1 MKVSDMSER
10 SVEFCGKTT
19 SKPLSVE
26 LCRRADGTCSNEE
39 NASLRSSLFRHE
51 QHATQILVTIA
62 ENVRLRG
69 QKTNVALI
77 GLGLVIALCTTAIAD
92 DFPKPVNTQKEGEHP
107 PSPREML
114 DLFELPDGFN
124 VTLFAGEPDVQQPIA
139 FDFDDRGRIWVA
151 ENYTYSARGKVD
163 QVMRDRVIIL
173 HDKDG
178 DGEHDERKVFWDKGR
193 MLTGLTWGY
202 GGLWILNDGTLSFI
216 PDKDGDDVPDS
227 EPVEMLNGWT
237 KGAGH
242 NVVNGLLWGP
252 DGWLYGRHGITDTS
266 LPGTIDTPKEE
277 RQPMNC
283 GIWRFHPVKHTFEI
297 VCHGTTN
304 PWGLD
309 YNEVG
314 DMFMSNNVIGHLWHV
329 IPGAHYQR
337 MFGQDFNP
345 HCYEL
350 MGPISDH
357 YHWDDTGKWNESRDG
372 KADHLGGGHSHCGLM
387 LYYGQNF
394 PKEYWGKA
402 FMCNTHG
409 RCVNVDRIERKGSSY
424 VAKHEPNFLKVNTPW
439 FRGVQL
445 AYGPA
450 GCVYLSDW
458 SDNGE
463 CHDHDGVHRTSGR
476 IYRISFGQ
484 KRTLDF
490 KPLLSRN
497 LWQLTD
503 EALEG
508 SDGTWHKRRAQRI
521 AFERFQKSTEYEK
534 EQSVLDVVE
543 KAEKGYINHT
553 HLQGLH
559 LLAET
564 SSLTTAQLTWLIL
577 ARDEY
582 VRAFAVRHVIE
593 HPEKYSEM
601 APLFESWLNHET
613 SPAVL
618 MEYAS
623 GLQRFSFTPKER
635 LGIATAIHFAGMPGV
650 NRKIIDDDH
659 NLTLMF
665 WYGLERW
672 FQRRP
677 SSLGGLS
684 MLTPKL
690 TEFRARR
697 FASEWS
703 TQAKAIDYIVRS
715 MAEQYQSARRG
726 WTNRSGYRLRSHAT
740 LRGLRDGLKGQL
752 RFSAPPSWEF
762 LTREVTALNDA
773 PTLQL
778 INEVSA
784 LFGDK
789 KTLAKLREILSDR
802 SGDHTAR
809 NQAVQSLTEARDDE
823 SVSLF
828 LKLLNDRAVYVS
840 IAAALA
846 NFDDPRIPKEL
857 LKRWDSLRHGAKEA
871 ATDTLCSRRSY
882 AVHLARAL
890 KDGRVSAD
898 QLTASHVRQLLS
910 FNVHAISKTVEEK
923 WGVINATPEALEA
936 SIAKWKKELTD
947 DVLAKADLENGAA
960 LFKKSCANCH
970 KLYGEGGKIGPDLTG
985 GNRANMDY
993 LLGNVI
999 NPSGEVPKQFT
1010 MSTIA
1015 LESGRLVNG
1024 VVIAETA
1031 NTITVQT
1038 DKEQKVIAVS
1048 DIAERVRTSKSLMPD
1063 GLLDSLTPDQVRD
1076 LIAFVRHRR

>member
-1 MKVSDMSER
+1 MKSLQLLSTFGWLGILAVVSM
-10 SVEFCGKTT
+10 
-19 SKPLSVE
+19 P
-26 LCRRADGTCSNEE
+26 A
-39 NASLRSSLFRHE
+39 NAQNDTFP
-51 QHATQILVTIA
+51 TI
-62 ENVRLRG
+62 R
-69 QKTNVALI
+69 
-77 GLGLVIALCTTAIAD
+77 
-92 DFPKPVNTQKEGEHP
+92 NTQAEGEHP

-151 ENYTYSARGKVD
+151 ENYTYSARAKID
-163 QVMRDRVIIL
+163 QVMRDRIIIL

-227 EPVEMLNGWT
+227 EPVPMLNGWT

-266 LPGTIDTPKEE
+266 LPGTIDTPKED
-277 RQPMNC
+277 RKPMNC

-329 IPGAHYQR
+329 IPGAHYER

-357 YHWDDTGKWNESRDG
+357 YHWDDKGKWNESRDG

-476 IYRISFGQ
+476 IYRISYGTTAQQFASAEERKGYEEFVAIRIAS
-484 KRTLDF
+484 RTNDELLRKTVHHRADDEWRTPYNSVWDQRRSRRLLQERLLALRKNLTQLPDDEF
-490 KPLLSRN
+490 WREALPQDNGTTLNYEKLARMVGSDVNEDRALNASWVLASVDAVSPDTARRMLLSR
-497 LWQLTD
+497 
-503 EALEG
+503 
-508 SDGTWHKRRAQRI
+508 
-521 AFERFQKSTEYEK
+521 YE
-534 EQSVLDVVE
+534 
-543 KAEKGYINHT
+543 T
-553 HLQGLH
+553 
-559 LLAET
+559 
-564 SSLTTAQLTWLIL
+564 
-577 ARDEY
+577 
-582 VRAFAVRHVIE
+582 VRAFAVKYVSE
-593 HPEKYSEM
+593 HTSLRNKVRRSYHGLLRVEQSPVVAM
-601 APLFESWLNHET
+601 A
-613 SPAVL
+613 
-618 MEYAS
+618 YAS
-623 GLQRFSFTPKER
+623 GLQKLPSATLQPLPVSKER
-635 LGIATAIHFAGMPGV
+635 VAEMRSGDLDGFEVLRLLTEHSDFAMRLDSDRPLRLMTWYAAIHHDV
-650 NRKIIDDDH
+650 NGLVSSPCEPLNAFRTRYAMSQALAHDPNNVNLDVFLRVLAPLDQEAPVAKDEILHIRSQLAAILTATQGYSQLVEPK
-659 NLTLMF
+659 NWKWTRSQLLTLKDDAVTDAV
-665 WYGLERW
+665 
-672 FQRRP
+672 QRL
-677 SSLGGLS
+677 SL
-684 MLTPKL
+684 
-690 TEFRARR
+690 
-697 FASEWS
+697 
-703 TQAKAIDYIVRS
+703 
-715 MAEQYQSARRG
+715 
-726 WTNRSGYRLRSHAT
+726 
-740 LRGLRDGLKGQL
+740 
-752 RFSAPPSWEF
+752 
-762 LTREVTALNDA
+762 
-773 PTLQL
+773 
-778 INEVSA
+778 
-784 LFGDK
+784 LFGDGTGLASLLELVK
-789 KTLAKLREILSDR
+789 DRNGDHIARSNAIGTLAQN
-802 SGDHTAR
+802 AR
-809 NQAVQSLTEARDDE
+809 AE
-823 SVSLF
+823 SIPVMLG
-828 LKLLNDRAVYVS
+828 LLNDKAVYVD
-840 IAAALA
+840 ICKALA
-846 NFDDPRIPKEL
+846 AFDDDPRIPTEL

-882 AVHLARAL
+882 AVALARAL
-890 KDGRVSAD
+890 KDGRVSGD
-898 QLTASHVRQLLS
+898 QLTATHVRQLLS
-910 FNVHAISKTVEEK
+910 FNVQSITKTVEEK

-936 SIAKWKKELTD
+936 AIAKWKKELTD
-947 DVLAKADLENGAA
+947 DVLANADLENGAA

-993 LLGNVI
+993 LLGNVV

-1010 MSTIA
+1010 MSTIV

-1024 VVIAETA
+1024 VVVAETA

-1038 DKEQKVIAVS
+1038 DKEQKVVAVS

-1076 LIAFVRHRR
+1076 LVAFIRQRR